1 MEIQVAIGSQV
12 KHLQSLNQKLL
23 VDFWAPWCG
32 PCAALMPR
40 LEALQNKY
48 PHIKFLKVNVD
59 ENREYVAELGIT
71 TVPTIIVYDGET
83 VVNRSIGANVDSV
96 YTKILDT
103 L

>member
-1 MEIQVAIGSQV
+1 MELQIAVGSQV

-32 PCAALMPR
+32 PCKALMPR
-40 LEALQNKY
+40 LEGLQDKY

-59 ENREYVAELGIT
+59 ENQEYVAELGIT
-71 TVPTIIVYDGET
+71 TVPTIIIYDGEN
-83 VVNRSIGANVDSV
+83 VVSKSIGANVDSV